1 MNNHY
6 QCLKITPG
14 HVLISNDRISKINNK
29 WQTWMIWIGS
39 DSLKFAQITVNFDI
53 LNFRDMGSSIIVVL
67 ILSLS
72 GRIIWKRL
80 LRPNDTDT
88 ATLEKWDH

>member
-14 HVLISNDRISKINNK
+14 HVLISNDRISRINNK
-29 WQTWMIWIGS
+29 WQTWMTWIGS
-39 DSLKFAQITVNFDI
+39 ASLGFPQVTLNFDI
-53 LNFRDMGSSIIVVL
+53 LNFRDFGSSIIVVL
-67 ILSLS
+67 ILSSS

-80 LRPNDTDT
+80 LKSNDTDT
-88 ATLEKWDH
+88 AALEKWDH

>member
-1 MNNHY
+1 MNDMN
-6 QCLKITPG
+6 
-14 HVLISNDRISKINNK
+14 V
-29 WQTWMIWIGS
+29 S

-53 LNFRDMGSSIIVVL
+53 LNFRDLCSSIIVVL

-80 LRPNDTDT
+80 LRPNDTDA
-88 ATLEKWDH
+88 ATLEK

>member
-39 DSLKFAQITVNFDI
+39 DSLKFAQITVSFDI
-53 LNFRDMGSSIIVVL
+53 LNFRDLGSSIIVVL

-80 LRPNDTDT
+80 LRPNHTDT